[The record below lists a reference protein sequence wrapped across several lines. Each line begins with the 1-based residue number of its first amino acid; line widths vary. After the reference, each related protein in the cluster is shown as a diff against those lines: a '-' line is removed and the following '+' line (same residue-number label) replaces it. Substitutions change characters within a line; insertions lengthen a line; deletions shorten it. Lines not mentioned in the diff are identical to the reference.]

1 MTSTARRTAILLLL
15 DERHRQDPSWTVDD
29 TELAESLNIPVE
41 EVRRQLDILEDEE
54 LIRSANTFGGHS
66 AYISP
71 KGMAAADGL
80 RDAAQAAP
88 KRKVGFDEAD

>member
-15 DERHRQDPSWTVDD
+15 DERHRQDASRTVDD
-29 TELAESLNIPVE
+29 TDIAETLDLQVE
-41 EVRRQLDILEDEE
+41 EVRRQLDILEEE
-54 LIRSANTFGGHS
+54 GLIRSANTFGGHS

-71 KGMAAADGL
+71 RGMAAADGL

-88 KRKVGFDEAD
+88 EKKVGFEGAD